1 VSYQG
6 NYRTG
11 SVITGTVDDR
21 VTFIRKTYTHLAGA
35 IGLFVLFS
43 WAFQESNIAQ
53 SILNLI
59 ATAPM
64 AWFLFIGGFALVGY
78 MAQNLARADR
88 PLSTQYMGLGLYT
101 LGEALLFSPMIL
113 LASLYGAHNQAP
125 NILADSAIV
134 TLCTFA
140 GLSGYVIIY
149 NKDFSFLGGFLA
161 AACFTAL
168 GVIIV
173 AILFGLNLGVWF
185 SGAMILIASVSIL
198 YSTSKVL
205 KYYRSD
211 QYVAA
216 ALELFAAIAL
226 LFWYVLRLF
235 MQMNRR

>member
-1 VSYQG
+1 MSYRS
-6 NYRTG
+6 NYRPGAVTTA
-11 SVITGTVDDR
+11 SVNDR

-43 WAFQESNIAQ
+43 CVFYQ
-53 SILNLI
+53 SGISLAI
-59 ATAPM
+59 TKVVMQAPIG
-64 AWFLFIGGFALVGY
+64 WLLFLGGFALVGY
-78 MAQNLARADR
+78 MAQSMARADR
-88 PLSTQYMGLGLYT
+88 PLSTQYLGLGLYT
-101 LGEALLFSPMIL
+101 FAEALIFAPL
-113 LASLYGAHNQAP
+113 LLIATLYGAQNGAP
-125 NILADSAIV
+125 NILADAAVV
-134 TLCTFA
+134 TLCTFT

-173 AILFGLNLGVWF
+173 ALLFGLNLGVWF
-185 SGAMILIASVSIL
+185 SGAMILIASISIL
-198 YSTSKVL
+198 YSTSNVL
-205 KYYRSD
+205 NYYRSD

-235 MQMNRR
+235 MQLQRR